1 MKENKGEEK
10 LVFSAGGGKDWKKYR
25 KPLLIGS
32 GIFSGIFLF
41 VTVMTFVS
49 TEWAAAII
57 STILLLLFVAI
68 FLLALF
74 IDKISACAIGKRIE
88 FYPDRVIFW
97 REQAWAWP
105 KMEARYEDIR
115 GACINKANEV
125 GDHVEARIEG
135 GGTREVDTLCVYCK
149 KGEYILFGIHKWG
162 EEYSRRILDEIL
174 RRADAP
180 ENEPEE
186 GEYGGGSRIAEEGFA
201 ELGVEEEPLPED
213 NPEENRFDI
222 EAIVGCELY
231 TKNGVRLG
239 KIVQVLPAE
248 TDIYIVARDGKE
260 MRLPAEE
267 GIILDMNVERK
278 RMTVDAERVFEL
290 LKEE

>member
-1 MKENKGEEK
+1 MENKGEEK
-10 LVFSAGGGKDWKKYR
+10 LVFSLWPKYKKRCNIFFGIYCGLCFAFVVAALCGMAWIAAGIAGAMG
-25 KPLLIGS
+25 
-32 GIFSGIFLF
+32 
-41 VTVMTFVS
+41 V
-49 TEWAAAII
+49 
-57 STILLLLFVAI
+57 LFVAVW
-68 FLLALF
+68 LMLRYGW
-74 IDKISACAIGKRIE
+74 SARRIE

-97 REQAWAWP
+97 HEQAWAWT

-115 GACINKANEV
+115 GVCINKGNEV
-125 GDHVEARIEG
+125 GDHVEARVEG

-180 ENEPEE
+180 ESEPEE

-201 ELGVEEEPLPED
+201 ELGVEEEPQPED

>member
-1 MKENKGEEK
+1 MKEQKGEEK
-10 LVFSAGGGKDWKKYR
+10 LVFSLWPKYKKRCNIFFGIYCGLCFAFMVAALCGMAWIAAGIAGAMG
-25 KPLLIGS
+25 
-32 GIFSGIFLF
+32 
-41 VTVMTFVS
+41 V
-49 TEWAAAII
+49 
-57 STILLLLFVAI
+57 LFVAVW
-68 FLLALF
+68 LLLRYGWA
-74 IDKISACAIGKRIE
+74 AHRIE

-97 REQAWAWP
+97 HEQAWAWP
-105 KMEARYEDIR
+105 KMETRYEDIR

-135 GGTREVDTLCVYCK
+135 GKTREVDTLCVYCK

-180 ENEPEE
+180 ESEPEE

-267 GIILDMNVERK
+267 GVILDMDVERK

>member
-1 MKENKGEEK
+1 MKEQKGEEK
-10 LVFSAGGGKDWKKYR
+10 LVFSLWPKYKKRCNIFFGIYCGLCFAFMVAALCGMAWIAAGIAGAMG
-25 KPLLIGS
+25 
-32 GIFSGIFLF
+32 
-41 VTVMTFVS
+41 V
-49 TEWAAAII
+49 
-57 STILLLLFVAI
+57 LFVAVW
-68 FLLALF
+68 LLLRYGWTAH
-74 IDKISACAIGKRIE
+74 RIE

-97 REQAWAWP
+97 HEQAWAWS

-115 GACINKANEV
+115 GACINKAKEV

-180 ENEPEE
+180 ESEPEE

-201 ELGVEEEPLPED
+201 ELGVEEEPQPED

>member
-1 MKENKGEEK
+1 MKANKGEEK
-10 LVFSAGGGKDWKKYR
+10 LVFSLWPKHKKRCNIFFGIYCGLCFAFMVAALCGMAWIAAGIAGAMG
-25 KPLLIGS
+25 
-32 GIFSGIFLF
+32 
-41 VTVMTFVS
+41 V
-49 TEWAAAII
+49 
-57 STILLLLFVAI
+57 LFVAVW
-68 FLLALF
+68 LLLRYGWA
-74 IDKISACAIGKRIE
+74 AHRIE
-88 FYPDRVIFW
+88 FYPDRVVFW
-97 REQAWAWP
+97 HEQAWAWP

-115 GACINKANEV
+115 GACINKGNEV

-180 ENEPEE
+180 ESEPEE

-201 ELGVEEEPLPED
+201 ELGVEEEPQPED

-231 TKNGVRLG
+231 TKNRVRLG

-260 MRLPAEE
+260 MRLLAEE
-267 GIILDMNVERK
+267 GVILDMDVERK

>member
-10 LVFSAGGGKDWKKYR
+10 LVFSLWPKYKKRCNIFFGIYCGLCFAFMVAALCGMAWIAAGIAGAMG
-25 KPLLIGS
+25 
-32 GIFSGIFLF
+32 
-41 VTVMTFVS
+41 V
-49 TEWAAAII
+49 
-57 STILLLLFVAI
+57 LFVAVW
-68 FLLALF
+68 LLLRYGWA
-74 IDKISACAIGKRIE
+74 AHRIE

-97 REQAWAWP
+97 HEQAWAWP

-115 GACINKANEV
+115 GACINKGNEV

-180 ENEPEE
+180 ESEPEE
-186 GEYGGGSRIAEEGFA
+186 SEYGGGSRIAEEGFA
-201 ELGVEEEPLPED
+201 ELGVEEELLPED

-222 EAIVGCELY
+222 EAIVECELY

-260 MRLPAEE
+260 MRLLAEE
-267 GIILDMNVERK
+267 GVILDMDVERK

>member
-1 MKENKGEEK
+1 MKEQKGEEK
-10 LVFSAGGGKDWKKYR
+10 LVFSLWPKYKKRCNIFFGIYCGLCFAFMVAALCGMAWIAAGIAGAMG
-25 KPLLIGS
+25 
-32 GIFSGIFLF
+32 
-41 VTVMTFVS
+41 V
-49 TEWAAAII
+49 
-57 STILLLLFVAI
+57 LFVAVW
-68 FLLALF
+68 LLLRYGWA
-74 IDKISACAIGKRIE
+74 AHRIE

-180 ENEPEE
+180 ESEPEE

-213 NPEENRFDI
+213 DPEENRFDI

-231 TKNGVRLG
+231 T
-239 KIVQVLPAE
+239 
-248 TDIYIVARDGKE
+248 
-260 MRLPAEE
+260 
-267 GIILDMNVERK
+267 
-278 RMTVDAERVFEL
+278 
-290 LKEE
+290 

>member
-1 MKENKGEEK
+1 MKEQKGEEK
-10 LVFSAGGGKDWKKYR
+10 LVFSLWPKYKKRCNIFFGIYCGLCFAFMVAALCGMAWIAAGIAGAMG
-25 KPLLIGS
+25 
-32 GIFSGIFLF
+32 
-41 VTVMTFVS
+41 V
-49 TEWAAAII
+49 
-57 STILLLLFVAI
+57 LFVAVW
-68 FLLALF
+68 LLLRYGWA
-74 IDKISACAIGKRIE
+74 AHRIE

-97 REQAWAWP
+97 HEQAWAWP

-180 ENEPEE
+180 ESEPEE

-222 EAIVGCELY
+222 EAIVECELY

-267 GIILDMNVERK
+267 GVILDMDVERK

>member
-1 MKENKGEEK
+1 MENKGEEK
-10 LVFSAGGGKDWKKYR
+10 LVFSLWPKYKKRCNIFFGIYCGLCFAFMVAALCGMAWIAAGIAGAMG
-25 KPLLIGS
+25 
-32 GIFSGIFLF
+32 
-41 VTVMTFVS
+41 V
-49 TEWAAAII
+49 
-57 STILLLLFVAI
+57 LFVAVW
-68 FLLALF
+68 LLLRYGWA
-74 IDKISACAIGKRIE
+74 AHRIE
-88 FYPDRVIFW
+88 FYSDRVIFW
-97 REQAWAWP
+97 HEQAWAWP

-180 ENEPEE
+180 ESEPEE
-186 GEYGGGSRIAEEGFA
+186 GEYGGGSRIAVEGFA
-201 ELGVEEEPLPED
+201 ALGVEGEPQPED

-239 KIVQVLPAE
+239 KIVQVLPAK

-267 GIILDMNVERK
+267 GVILDMDVERK
-278 RMTVDAERVFEL
+278 RMTVDEERVFEL

>member
-1 MKENKGEEK
+1 MKELKGEEK
-10 LVFSAGGGKDWKKYR
+10 LVFSLWPKYKKRCNIFFGIYCGLCFAFMVAALCGMAWIAAGIAGAMG
-25 KPLLIGS
+25 
-32 GIFSGIFLF
+32 
-41 VTVMTFVS
+41 V
-49 TEWAAAII
+49 
-57 STILLLLFVAI
+57 LFVAVW
-68 FLLALF
+68 LLLRYGWA
-74 IDKISACAIGKRIE
+74 AHRIE
-88 FYPDRVIFW
+88 FYPDRVVFW
-97 REQAWAWP
+97 HEQAWAWP

-115 GACINKANEV
+115 GACINKGNEV

-180 ENEPEE
+180 ESEPEE
-186 GEYGGGSRIAEEGFA
+186 GEYGDGSRIAEEGFA

-260 MRLPAEE
+260 MRLLAEE
-267 GIILDMNVERK
+267 GVILDMDVERK

>member
-1 MKENKGEEK
+1 MKEQKGEEK
-10 LVFSAGGGKDWKKYR
+10 LVFSLWPKYKKRCNIFFGIYCGLCFAFMVAALCGMAWIAAGIAGAMG
-25 KPLLIGS
+25 
-32 GIFSGIFLF
+32 
-41 VTVMTFVS
+41 V
-49 TEWAAAII
+49 
-57 STILLLLFVAI
+57 LFVAVW
-68 FLLALF
+68 LLLRYGWA
-74 IDKISACAIGKRIE
+74 AHRIE
-88 FYPDRVIFW
+88 FYSDRVIFW
-97 REQAWAWP
+97 HEQAWAWP

-180 ENEPEE
+180 ESEPEE

>member
-1 MKENKGEEK
+1 MNANKGEEK
-10 LVFSAGGGKDWKKYR
+10 LVFSLWPKYKKRCNIFFGIYCGLCFVLMVAALCGMAWIAAGIVGAMG
-25 KPLLIGS
+25 
-32 GIFSGIFLF
+32 
-41 VTVMTFVS
+41 
-49 TEWAAAII
+49 A
-57 STILLLLFVAI
+57 LFVAVW
-68 FLLALF
+68 LLLRYGWA
-74 IDKISACAIGKRIE
+74 AHRIE

-97 REQAWAWP
+97 HEQAWAWP
-105 KMEARYEDIR
+105 KMETRYEDIR

-174 RRADAP
+174 RRAHAP
-180 ENEPEE
+180 ESEPEE

-222 EAIVGCELY
+222 EAIVECELY

-267 GIILDMNVERK
+267 GIILDMDVERK

>member
-1 MKENKGEEK
+1 MKANKGEGK
-10 LVFSAGGGKDWKKYR
+10 LVFSLWPKYKKRCNIFFGIYCGLCFAFMVAALCGMAWIAAGIAGAMG
-25 KPLLIGS
+25 
-32 GIFSGIFLF
+32 
-41 VTVMTFVS
+41 V
-49 TEWAAAII
+49 
-57 STILLLLFVAI
+57 LFVAVW
-68 FLLALF
+68 LMLRYGW
-74 IDKISACAIGKRIE
+74 SARRIE
-88 FYPDRVIFW
+88 FYSDRVVFW
-97 REQAWAWP
+97 HEQAWAWP

-115 GACINKANEV
+115 GACINKAGEA
-125 GDHVEARIEG
+125 GDHVKARSRYVEFD
-135 GGTREVDTLCVYCK
+135 VDTLCVYCK

-162 EEYSRRILDEIL
+162 KEYSRRILDEIL

-180 ENEPEE
+180 EGEPEE

-222 EAIVGCELY
+222 EAIVECELY
-231 TKNGVRLG
+231 TENGVRLG

-248 TDIYIVARDGKE
+248 TDIYIVARGGKK
-260 MRLPAEE
+260 MRLLAEE
-267 GIILDMNVERK
+267 GVILDMDVERK

>member
-1 MKENKGEEK
+1 MENKGEEK
-10 LVFSAGGGKDWKKYR
+10 LVFSLWPKYKKRCNIFFGIYCGLCFAFMVAALCGMAWIAAGIAGAMG
-25 KPLLIGS
+25 
-32 GIFSGIFLF
+32 
-41 VTVMTFVS
+41 V
-49 TEWAAAII
+49 
-57 STILLLLFVAI
+57 LFVAVW
-68 FLLALF
+68 LLLRYGWA
-74 IDKISACAIGKRIE
+74 AHRIE
-88 FYPDRVIFW
+88 FYSDRVIFW
-97 REQAWAWP
+97 HEQAWAWP

-180 ENEPEE
+180 ESEPEE
-186 GEYGGGSRIAEEGFA
+186 GEYGGGSRSAEEGFA
-201 ELGVEEEPLPED
+201 ELGVEEELLPED

-239 KIVQVLPAE
+239 KIVQVLPAK

-267 GIILDMNVERK
+267 GVILDMDVERK
-278 RMTVDAERVFEL
+278 RMTVDEERVFEL

>member
-1 MKENKGEEK
+1 MENKGEEK
-10 LVFSAGGGKDWKKYR
+10 LVFSLWPKYKKRCNIFFGIYCGLCFAFMVAALCGMAWIAAGIAGAMG
-25 KPLLIGS
+25 
-32 GIFSGIFLF
+32 
-41 VTVMTFVS
+41 V
-49 TEWAAAII
+49 
-57 STILLLLFVAI
+57 LFVAVW
-68 FLLALF
+68 LLLRYGWA
-74 IDKISACAIGKRIE
+74 AHRIE
-88 FYPDRVIFW
+88 FYSDRVIFW
-97 REQAWAWP
+97 HEQAWAWP

-180 ENEPEE
+180 ESEPEE

-201 ELGVEEEPLPED
+201 ELGVEEELLPED

>member
-1 MKENKGEEK
+1 MKEQKGEEK
-10 LVFSAGGGKDWKKYR
+10 LVFSLWPKYKKRCNIFFGIYCGLCFAFMVAALCGMAWIAAGIAGAMG
-25 KPLLIGS
+25 
-32 GIFSGIFLF
+32 
-41 VTVMTFVS
+41 V
-49 TEWAAAII
+49 
-57 STILLLLFVAI
+57 LFVAVW
-68 FLLALF
+68 LLLRYGWA
-74 IDKISACAIGKRIE
+74 AHRIE

-97 REQAWAWP
+97 HEQAWAWP

-115 GACINKANEV
+115 GACINKAGEAGN
-125 GDHVEARIEG
+125 HVKARSRYVEFD
-135 GGTREVDTLCVYCK
+135 VDTLCVYCK

-180 ENEPEE
+180 ESEPEE

>member
-10 LVFSAGGGKDWKKYR
+10 LVFSLWPKYKKRCNIFFGIYCGLCFAFMVAALCGMAWIAAGIAGAMG
-25 KPLLIGS
+25 
-32 GIFSGIFLF
+32 
-41 VTVMTFVS
+41 V
-49 TEWAAAII
+49 
-57 STILLLLFVAI
+57 LFVAVW
-68 FLLALF
+68 LLLRYGWA
-74 IDKISACAIGKRIE
+74 AHRIE
-88 FYPDRVIFW
+88 FYSDRVIFW
-97 REQAWAWP
+97 HEQAWAWP

-180 ENEPEE
+180 ESEPEE

-267 GIILDMNVERK
+267 GIILDMDVERK

>member
-10 LVFSAGGGKDWKKYR
+10 LVFSLWPKYKKRCNIFFGIYCGLCFAFMVAALCGMAWIAAGIAGAMG
-25 KPLLIGS
+25 
-32 GIFSGIFLF
+32 
-41 VTVMTFVS
+41 V
-49 TEWAAAII
+49 
-57 STILLLLFVAI
+57 LFVAVW
-68 FLLALF
+68 LLLRYGWA
-74 IDKISACAIGKRIE
+74 AHRIE
-88 FYPDRVIFW
+88 FYSDRVIFW
-97 REQAWAWP
+97 HEQAWAWP

-135 GGTREVDTLCVYCK
+135 GGTREIDTLCVYCK

-180 ENEPEE
+180 ESEPEE

-267 GIILDMNVERK
+267 GIILDMDVERK

>member
-1 MKENKGEEK
+1 MENKGEEK
-10 LVFSAGGGKDWKKYR
+10 LVFSLWPKYKKRCNIFFGIYCGLCFAFMVAALCGMAWIAAGIAGAMG
-25 KPLLIGS
+25 
-32 GIFSGIFLF
+32 
-41 VTVMTFVS
+41 V
-49 TEWAAAII
+49 
-57 STILLLLFVAI
+57 LFVAVW
-68 FLLALF
+68 LLLRYGWA
-74 IDKISACAIGKRIE
+74 AHRIE
-88 FYPDRVIFW
+88 FYSDRVIFW
-97 REQAWAWP
+97 HEQAWAWP

-180 ENEPEE
+180 ESEPEE

-201 ELGVEEEPLPED
+201 ELGVEEELLPED

-239 KIVQVLPAE
+239 KIVQVLPAK

-267 GIILDMNVERK
+267 GVILDMDVERK
-278 RMTVDAERVFEL
+278 RMTVDEERVFEL

>member
-10 LVFSAGGGKDWKKYR
+10 LVFSLWPKYKKRCNIFFGIYCGLCFAFMVAALCGMAWIAAGIAGAMGA
-25 KPLLIGS
+25 
-32 GIFSGIFLF
+32 LF
-41 VTVMTFVS
+41 VGVWQMLRYGWT
-49 TEWAAAII
+49 AH
-57 STILLLLFVAI
+57 
-68 FLLALF
+68 
-74 IDKISACAIGKRIE
+74 RIE
-88 FYPDRVIFW
+88 FYSDRVIFW
-97 REQAWAWP
+97 HEQAWAWP

-180 ENEPEE
+180 ESEPEE

-267 GIILDMNVERK
+267 GIILDMDVERK

>member
-1 MKENKGEEK
+1 MKEQKGEEK
-10 LVFSAGGGKDWKKYR
+10 LVFSLWPKYKKRCNIFFGIYCGLCFAFMVAALCGMAWIAAGIAGAMG
-25 KPLLIGS
+25 
-32 GIFSGIFLF
+32 
-41 VTVMTFVS
+41 
-49 TEWAAAII
+49 A
-57 STILLLLFVAI
+57 LFVAVW
-68 FLLALF
+68 LLLRYGWA
-74 IDKISACAIGKRIE
+74 AHRIE
-88 FYPDRVIFW
+88 FYPDRVVFW
-97 REQAWAWP
+97 HEQAWAWP

-115 GACINKANEV
+115 GACINKGNEV

-180 ENEPEE
+180 ESEPQE

-201 ELGVEEEPLPED
+201 ELGVEEESQPED

-231 TKNGVRLG
+231 TTNGVRLG

>member
-10 LVFSAGGGKDWKKYR
+10 LVFSLWPKYKKRCNIFFGIYCGLCFAFMVAALCGMAWIAAGIAGAMG
-25 KPLLIGS
+25 
-32 GIFSGIFLF
+32 
-41 VTVMTFVS
+41 V
-49 TEWAAAII
+49 
-57 STILLLLFVAI
+57 LFVAVW
-68 FLLALF
+68 LLLRYGWA
-74 IDKISACAIGKRIE
+74 AHRIE
-88 FYPDRVIFW
+88 FYSDRVIFW
-97 REQAWAWP
+97 HEQAWAWP

-135 GGTREVDTLCVYCK
+135 GGTREIDTLCVYCK

-162 EEYSRRILDEIL
+162 EEYSRRILDEML

-180 ENEPEE
+180 ESEPEE

-267 GIILDMNVERK
+267 GIILDMDVERK
-278 RMTVDAERVFEL
+278 RMTVDAERVSEL

>member
-1 MKENKGEEK
+1 MKEQKGEEK
-10 LVFSAGGGKDWKKYR
+10 LVFSLWPKYKKRCNIFFGIYCGLCFAFMVAALCGMAWIAAGIAGAMG
-25 KPLLIGS
+25 
-32 GIFSGIFLF
+32 
-41 VTVMTFVS
+41 V
-49 TEWAAAII
+49 
-57 STILLLLFVAI
+57 LFVAVW
-68 FLLALF
+68 LLLRYGWA
-74 IDKISACAIGKRIE
+74 AHRIE
-88 FYPDRVIFW
+88 FYPDRVMFW
-97 REQAWAWP
+97 HEQAWAWP

-115 GACINKANEV
+115 GACINKGNEV

-180 ENEPEE
+180 ESEPEE

-201 ELGVEEEPLPED
+201 ELGVEEEPQPED

>member
-1 MKENKGEEK
+1 MAWIA
-10 LVFSAGGGKDWKKYR
+10 AGIAGAMG
-25 KPLLIGS
+25 
-32 GIFSGIFLF
+32 
-41 VTVMTFVS
+41 V
-49 TEWAAAII
+49 
-57 STILLLLFVAI
+57 LFVAVW
-68 FLLALF
+68 LLLRYGWA
-74 IDKISACAIGKRIE
+74 AHRIE
-88 FYPDRVIFW
+88 FYPDRVVFW
-97 REQAWAWP
+97 HEQAWAWP

-115 GACINKANEV
+115 GVCINKGNEV

-180 ENEPEE
+180 ESEPEE

-267 GIILDMNVERK
+267 GIILDMDVERK

>member
-10 LVFSAGGGKDWKKYR
+10 LVFSLWPKYKKRCNIFFGIYCGLCFAFMVAALCGMAWIAAGIAGAMG
-25 KPLLIGS
+25 
-32 GIFSGIFLF
+32 
-41 VTVMTFVS
+41 V
-49 TEWAAAII
+49 
-57 STILLLLFVAI
+57 LFVAVW
-68 FLLALF
+68 LLLRYGWA
-74 IDKISACAIGKRIE
+74 AHRIE
-88 FYPDRVIFW
+88 FYSDRVIFW
-97 REQAWAWP
+97 HEQAWAWP

-180 ENEPEE
+180 ESEPEE

-201 ELGVEEEPLPED
+201 ELGVEEEPQPED

>member
-1 MKENKGEEK
+1 MKEQKGEEK
-10 LVFSAGGGKDWKKYR
+10 LVFSLWPKYKKRCNIFFGIYCGLCFAFMVAALCGMAWIAAGIAGAMG
-25 KPLLIGS
+25 
-32 GIFSGIFLF
+32 
-41 VTVMTFVS
+41 V
-49 TEWAAAII
+49 
-57 STILLLLFVAI
+57 LFVAVW
-68 FLLALF
+68 LLLRYGWA
-74 IDKISACAIGKRIE
+74 AHRIE

-97 REQAWAWP
+97 HEQAWAWP

-180 ENEPEE
+180 ESEPEE
-186 GEYGGGSRIAEEGFA
+186 GEYGGGSRIAEKGFA
-201 ELGVEEEPLPED
+201 ELGVEEEPQPED

>member
-1 MKENKGEEK
+1 MKANKGEEK
-10 LVFSAGGGKDWKKYR
+10 LVFSLWPKYKKRCNIFFGIYCGLCFAFMVAALCGMAWIAAGIAGAMG
-25 KPLLIGS
+25 
-32 GIFSGIFLF
+32 
-41 VTVMTFVS
+41 V
-49 TEWAAAII
+49 
-57 STILLLLFVAI
+57 LFVAVW
-68 FLLALF
+68 LLLRYGWA
-74 IDKISACAIGKRIE
+74 AHRIE
-88 FYPDRVIFW
+88 FYPDRVVFW
-97 REQAWAWP
+97 HEQAWAWP

-115 GACINKANEV
+115 GVCINKGNEV

-180 ENEPEE
+180 ESEPEE

-222 EAIVGCELY
+222 EAIVECELY

-267 GIILDMNVERK
+267 GIILDMDVERK

>member
-1 MKENKGEEK
+1 MKEQKGEEK
-10 LVFSAGGGKDWKKYR
+10 LVFSLWPKYKKRCNIFFGIYCGLCFAFMVAALCGMAWIAAGIAGAMG
-25 KPLLIGS
+25 
-32 GIFSGIFLF
+32 
-41 VTVMTFVS
+41 V
-49 TEWAAAII
+49 
-57 STILLLLFVAI
+57 LFVAVW
-68 FLLALF
+68 LLLRYGWA
-74 IDKISACAIGKRIE
+74 AHRIE
-88 FYPDRVIFW
+88 FYSDRVIFW
-97 REQAWAWP
+97 HEQAWAWP

-180 ENEPEE
+180 ESEPEE

-201 ELGVEEEPLPED
+201 ELGVEEEPQPED

-267 GIILDMNVERK
+267 GIILDMDVERK

>member
-10 LVFSAGGGKDWKKYR
+10 LVFSLWPKYKKRCNIFFGIYCGLCFAFMVAALCGMAWIAAGIAGAMG
-25 KPLLIGS
+25 
-32 GIFSGIFLF
+32 
-41 VTVMTFVS
+41 V
-49 TEWAAAII
+49 
-57 STILLLLFVAI
+57 LFVAVW
-68 FLLALF
+68 LLLRYGWA
-74 IDKISACAIGKRIE
+74 AHRIE
-88 FYPDRVIFW
+88 FYSDRVIFW
-97 REQAWAWP
+97 HEQAWAWP

-135 GGTREVDTLCVYCK
+135 GGTREIDTLCVYCK

-162 EEYSRRILDEIL
+162 EEYSRRILNEIL

-180 ENEPEE
+180 ESEPEE

-201 ELGVEEEPLPED
+201 ELGVEEEPQPED

-260 MRLPAEE
+260 MRLLAEE
-267 GIILDMNVERK
+267 GVILDMDVERK

>member
-1 MKENKGEEK
+1 MKEQKGEEK
-10 LVFSAGGGKDWKKYR
+10 LVFSLWPKYKKRCNIFFGIYCGLCFAFMVAALCGMAWIAAGIAGAMG
-25 KPLLIGS
+25 
-32 GIFSGIFLF
+32 
-41 VTVMTFVS
+41 V
-49 TEWAAAII
+49 
-57 STILLLLFVAI
+57 LFVAVW
-68 FLLALF
+68 LLLRYGWA
-74 IDKISACAIGKRIE
+74 AHRIE
-88 FYPDRVIFW
+88 FYLDRVIFW
-97 REQAWAWP
+97 HEQAWAWP

-180 ENEPEE
+180 ESEPEE

-231 TKNGVRLG
+231 TKNGIRLG
-239 KIVQVLPAE
+239 KIVQVLPAK
-248 TDIYIVARDGKE
+248 TDIYIVARNGKE
-260 MRLPAEE
+260 IRLPAEE
-267 GIILDMNVERK
+267 GIILDMDVGRK

>member
-1 MKENKGEEK
+1 MKANKGEEK
-10 LVFSAGGGKDWKKYR
+10 LVFSLWPKYKKRCNIFFGIYCGLCFAFMVAALCGMAWIAAGIAGAMG
-25 KPLLIGS
+25 
-32 GIFSGIFLF
+32 
-41 VTVMTFVS
+41 V
-49 TEWAAAII
+49 
-57 STILLLLFVAI
+57 LFVAVW
-68 FLLALF
+68 LLLRYGWA
-74 IDKISACAIGKRIE
+74 AHRIE
-88 FYPDRVIFW
+88 FYSDRVIFW
-97 REQAWAWP
+97 HEQAWAWP

-115 GACINKANEV
+115 GACINKADEV

-180 ENEPEE
+180 ESEPEE

-201 ELGVEEEPLPED
+201 ELGVEEEPLPEE

-267 GIILDMNVERK
+267 GIILDMDVERK
-278 RMTVDAERVFEL
+278 RMTVDAERVSEL

>member
-10 LVFSAGGGKDWKKYR
+10 LVFSLWPKYKKRCNIFFGIYCGLCFAFMVAALCGMAWIAAGIAGAMG
-25 KPLLIGS
+25 
-32 GIFSGIFLF
+32 
-41 VTVMTFVS
+41 V
-49 TEWAAAII
+49 
-57 STILLLLFVAI
+57 LFVAVW
-68 FLLALF
+68 LLLRYGWA
-74 IDKISACAIGKRIE
+74 AHRIE
-88 FYPDRVIFW
+88 FYSDRVIFW
-97 REQAWAWP
+97 HEQAWAWP

-180 ENEPEE
+180 ESEPEE

-267 GIILDMNVERK
+267 GVILDMDVERK

>member
-1 MKENKGEEK
+1 MENKGEEK
-10 LVFSAGGGKDWKKYR
+10 LVFSLWPKYKKRCNIFFGIYCGLCFAFMVAALCGMAWIAAGIAGAMG
-25 KPLLIGS
+25 
-32 GIFSGIFLF
+32 
-41 VTVMTFVS
+41 V
-49 TEWAAAII
+49 
-57 STILLLLFVAI
+57 LFVAVW
-68 FLLALF
+68 LLLRYGWA
-74 IDKISACAIGKRIE
+74 AHRIE
-88 FYPDRVIFW
+88 FYSDRVIFW
-97 REQAWAWP
+97 HEQAWAWP

-180 ENEPEE
+180 ESEPEE

-201 ELGVEEEPLPED
+201 ELGVEEEPQPED

>member
-10 LVFSAGGGKDWKKYR
+10 LVFSLWPKYKKRCNIFFGIYCGLCFAFMVAALCGMAWIAAGIAGAMG
-25 KPLLIGS
+25 
-32 GIFSGIFLF
+32 
-41 VTVMTFVS
+41 V
-49 TEWAAAII
+49 
-57 STILLLLFVAI
+57 LFVAVW
-68 FLLALF
+68 LLLRYGWA
-74 IDKISACAIGKRIE
+74 AHRIE
-88 FYPDRVIFW
+88 FYSDRVIFW
-97 REQAWAWP
+97 HEQAWAWP

-115 GACINKANEV
+115 GACINKGNEV

-180 ENEPEE
+180 ESEPEE

-267 GIILDMNVERK
+267 GIILDMDVERK

>member
-1 MKENKGEEK
+1 MKEQKGEEK
-10 LVFSAGGGKDWKKYR
+10 LVFSLWPKYKKRFNIFFGIYCGLCFAFMVAALCGMAWIAAGIAGAMG
-25 KPLLIGS
+25 
-32 GIFSGIFLF
+32 
-41 VTVMTFVS
+41 V
-49 TEWAAAII
+49 
-57 STILLLLFVAI
+57 LFVAVW
-68 FLLALF
+68 LMLRYGW
-74 IDKISACAIGKRIE
+74 SARRIE
-88 FYPDRVIFW
+88 FYSDRVVLW
-97 REQAWAWP
+97 PEQAWAWP

-115 GACINKANEV
+115 GACINKAGEA
-125 GDHVEARIEG
+125 GDHVKARSRYVEFD
-135 GGTREVDTLCVYCK
+135 VDTLCVYCK

-180 ENEPEE
+180 ESEPEE

-201 ELGVEEEPLPED
+201 ELGVEEEPQPED

-248 TDIYIVARDGKE
+248 TDIYIVAHVGDRHIIVSRLFISNGRDPLSGAH
-260 MRLPAEE
+260 LH
-267 GIILDMNVERK
+267 
-278 RMTVDAERVFEL
+278 
-290 LKEE
+290 

>member
-1 MKENKGEEK
+1 MKANKGEEK
-10 LVFSAGGGKDWKKYR
+10 LVFSLWPKYKKRCNIFFGIYCGLCFAFMVAALCGMAWIAAGIAGAMG
-25 KPLLIGS
+25 
-32 GIFSGIFLF
+32 
-41 VTVMTFVS
+41 V
-49 TEWAAAII
+49 
-57 STILLLLFVAI
+57 LFVAVW
-68 FLLALF
+68 LLLRYGWA
-74 IDKISACAIGKRIE
+74 AHRIE
-88 FYPDRVIFW
+88 FYSDRVIFW
-97 REQAWAWP
+97 HEQAWAWP

-180 ENEPEE
+180 ESEPEE

-201 ELGVEEEPLPED
+201 ELGVEEEPQPED

-248 TDIYIVARDGKE
+248 TDIYVVARDGKE

-278 RMTVDAERVFEL
+278 RMTVDEERVFEL